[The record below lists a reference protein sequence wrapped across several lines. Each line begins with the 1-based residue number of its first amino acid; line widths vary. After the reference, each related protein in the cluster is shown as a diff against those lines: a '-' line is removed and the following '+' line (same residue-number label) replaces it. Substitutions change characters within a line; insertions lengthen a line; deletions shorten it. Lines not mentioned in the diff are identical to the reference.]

1 MSIFEKQMTGIMTG
15 IFKKA
20 DYPDYKIPSGCAVF
34 GILNEAGAAFGGSDV
49 IEGIA
54 MMHDRS
60 NGLGG
65 GFAAYG
71 IYPDYKNDR
80 AFHVIYD
87 DINSKKQAE
96 EIFKNYYKILYYE
109 EIPTKR
115 TANINNAPLIFR
127 YFLKLKEGCAADGFI
142 SVNPA
147 KNRFGSEFSEENF
160 TADFVM
166 KVNSDVS
173 GTYIISSGKNMG
185 IFKGVGFPEDIGE
198 FFRLDEYKAYL
209 WTSHGRFPT
218 NSPGWWGGSH
228 PFGLLGW
235 SVVHNGEISSYGRN
249 KRFVDSFGY
258 NCSLSVDTEV
268 IAYLFDLLV
277 RKNNIDIEIV
287 SLILASPLWEQIER
301 MPEADRQLAK
311 TLRILFGGALING
324 PFSIIVG
331 HNDFMYALN
340 DRVKLRP
347 MVAARKDDLLFVSS
361 EESAIRKVCKTP
373 DRVWHPE
380 GGMPVIGFVKNSGS
394 TKNNMQN
401 GSNGSN
407 GGGRAQNGS
416 SGIGRAQNGSSGSAQ
431 NRAGGTLKEAI

>member
-1 MSIFEKQMTGIMTG
+1 MPPKMSQPKLVKRETKKHMTEIMTG
-15 IFKKA
+15 KFKKA

-34 GILNEAGAAFGGSDV
+34 GILNESGAAFGGADV

-71 IYPDYKNDR
+71 IYPDYKDDR

-96 EIFKNYYKILYYE
+96 EIFKNYYRILYSE
-109 EIPTKR
+109 EIPTR
-115 TANINNAPLIFR
+115 QTPNINNAPLIYR
-127 YFLKLKEGCAADGFI
+127 YFLKLKEGSAADGFI
-142 SVNPA
+142 NVNPA

-166 KVNSDVS
+166 KVNSDVA

-185 IFKGVGFPEDIGE
+185 IFKGVGFPEDIGD

-249 KRFVDSFGY
+249 QRFVDSFGY
-258 NCSLSVDTEV
+258 KCSLSVDTEV
-268 IAYLFDLLV
+268 ITYLFDLLV

-301 MPEADRQLAK
+301 MPEDDKALAK

-361 EESAIRKVCKTP
+361 EESAIRKVCASP

-380 GGMPVIGFVKNSGS
+380 GGIPVIGFVKNPGS
-394 TKNNMQN
+394 
-401 GSNGSN
+401 
-407 GGGRAQNGS
+407 AV
-416 SGIGRAQNGSSGSAQ
+416 AQ
-431 NRAGGTLKEAI
+431 NRAGGILKGAI